1 MNGIAGGAGIG
12 LRAPHYRQFL
22 EQRQPVGWLEVHT
35 ENFLARAGWDWHVL
49 QTLRRDYAFSLH
61 GVGLGLGSA
70 RGFPGQHLERVR
82 LLVEQVEPALVSE
95 HLCWGAVGDRQLND
109 LLPLPLTSTALDLVC
124 ERVARVQ
131 DVLRR
136 RILLENVST
145 YVRFRDDSLGEAQF
159 LAEVVRR
166 TGCGVLLDVN
176 NLYVNQ
182 CNHGEDALAAMAAFA
197 PGDVGEIHL
206 GGHLVTPEAVI
217 DHHGAR
223 VAPQVWELY
232 RVALA
237 RFGRVPTLVEWDTDI
252 PALEC
257 LLGEAREADRVAA
270 GFGDVEVA
278 AVVRQIAASPG
289 AASEELAEI
298 QQVFA
303 QALFDGR
310 SEDAVTPLFK
320 HAGVAV
326 AGELGFP
333 PARERRA
340 EEADEAT
347 AGDVPGA
354 AKQRRSRAGGNP
366 SSHAD
371 HAASRLAI
379 YRANLTANWDK
390 ALSSAYPVI
399 RQLVGPEFFAALA
412 RAYGKAHPSQ
422 DADLNRFG
430 DHFAD
435 FLTSFEHV
443 AQYPYVPDMARL
455 EWHVHQ
461 AHYAPD
467 LPALD
472 AKHFASL
479 TPAGLEASR
488 FTLHP
493 ACALVASN
501 WLVAHLWQAH
511 QPGGPA
517 FPADVHAAS
526 HALVARPRWQAQ
538 VHVLAPAAHAALAM
552 LGAGN
557 SFGDALDAA
566 FALDGDFDLGGNLK
580 QWIELGV
587 FAARADEK
595 KAAP

>member
-1 MNGIAGGAGIG
+1 
-12 LRAPHYRQFL
+12 
-22 EQRQPVGWLEVHT
+22 
-35 ENFLARAGWDWHVL
+35 
-49 QTLRRDYAFSLH
+49 
-61 GVGLGLGSA
+61 
-70 RGFPGQHLERVR
+70 
-82 LLVEQVEPALVSE
+82 
-95 HLCWGAVGDRQLND
+95 
-109 LLPLPLTSTALDLVC
+109 
-124 ERVARVQ
+124 
-131 DVLRR
+131 
-136 RILLENVST
+136 
-145 YVRFRDDSLGEAQF
+145 
-159 LAEVVRR
+159 
-166 TGCGVLLDVN
+166 
-176 NLYVNQ
+176 
-182 CNHGEDALAAMAAFA
+182 
-197 PGDVGEIHL
+197 
-206 GGHLVTPEAVI
+206 
-217 DHHGAR
+217 
-223 VAPQVWELY
+223 
-232 RVALA
+232 
-237 RFGRVPTLVEWDTDI
+237 
-252 PALEC
+252 
-257 LLGEAREADRVAA
+257 
-270 GFGDVEVA
+270 
-278 AVVRQIAASPG
+278 
-289 AASEELAEI
+289 
-298 QQVFA
+298 
-303 QALFDGR
+303 
-310 SEDAVTPLFK
+310 
-320 HAGVAV
+320 
-326 AGELGFP
+326 
-333 PARERRA
+333 
-340 EEADEAT
+340 
-347 AGDVPGA
+347 VPGA

-479 TPAGLEASR
+479 TPAGLEATR

-501 WLVAHLWQAH
+501 WSVAQLWQAH